1 MRVHDIQTLYA
12 YNAWAN
18 ELILSAA
25 EQVPAEQFASAR
37 LGACSLSE
45 TLVHLMV
52 SESLWRLRW
61 QGVDPA
67 TVAFPDSFPTLAAVR
82 AQWQRENVALG
93 DYLAGLSDAL
103 LAGTVTFQ
111 RPTGPDTRVLWHL
124 MLHVVNHGTQHRAE
138 LALLL
143 TELGCS
149 PGDLDFTRFLREQPA

>member
-25 EQVPAEQFASAR
+25 EQVPDELFAAAR
-37 LGACSLSE
+37 LGACSLGE

-67 TVAFPDSFPTLAAVR
+67 TVAFPGQFPTLAAIR

-93 DYLAGLSDAL
+93 DYLALLSDAA
-103 LAGTVTFQ
+103 LAGPVTFQ
-111 RPTGPDTRVLWHL
+111 RPAGPDTRVLWHL